1 MYRFPTFSA
10 KLSHVSSFKMSVFAA
25 LMGFLVYSSM
35 YAFRKPFA
43 AATFDGE
50 SFLGLDLKVW
60 LILAQTLG
68 YMASKFYGIKMISEL
83 KDQGRAWLI
92 VGLIAVS
99 WLALLGFAVLPA
111 PLNILCF
118 MINGFP
124 LGLIWGIV
132 FHYMEG
138 RKFTEMMGSMLAA
151 SFVFSS
157 GFVKSIGTFL
167 MQNLGV
173 SEFWMPFSTG
183 AIFFP
188 LLLLSVFLLNH
199 IPSPSAEDRMLR
211 SPRPPMNKAERKKF
225 FREFRPGIVILI
237 LVYMML
243 TGLRD
248 LRDNFV
254 VEIWQGL
261 NISVPPEL
269 LTQTEIPITIFLLI
283 LMSSLVLV
291 KSNKLAFFLN
301 HWMILTGFAMA
312 ILATLGLQAGMVS
325 PFIWMILVGTGVYM
339 AYIPFNS
346 LLFDRLI
353 ATFKHAGNVGF
364 LMYLVDSFG
373 YLGSSMIMVFKE
385 FGGMASISWLN
396 FYISAILIFLS
407 LSMVLMTGSFI
418 YFQRKLK
425 RQEKAAT
432 LELSISNP
440 I

>member
-1 MYRFPTFSA
+1 MLRIPALSDRLARMGTFP
-10 KLSHVSSFKMSVFAA
+10 MSVFAA

-68 YMASKFYGIKMISEL
+68 YMASKFYGIKLISEL
-83 KDQGRAWLI
+83 KDKGRAQLI
-92 VGLIAVS
+92 VALISVS
-99 WLALLGFAVLPA
+99 WLGLLGFALLPA
-111 PLNILCF
+111 PFGVLCF
-118 MINGFP
+118 FVNGFP

-157 GFVKSIGTFL
+157 GFVKSVGTYL
-167 MQNLGV
+167 IQNLGV
-173 SEFWMPFSTG
+173 SDFWMPFLTG
-183 AIFFP
+183 GIFYP
-188 LLLLSVFLLNH
+188 VLLLSVFLLNH
-199 IPSPSAEDRMLR
+199 IPAPSAEDVALR
-211 SPRPPMNKAERKKF
+211 SSRPSMDRASRRDF
-225 FREFRPGIVILI
+225 FREFRPGIIMLI

-254 VEIWQGL
+254 VEIWEAME
-261 NISVPPEL
+261 IEVAPEL
-269 LTQTEIPITIFLLI
+269 LTQTEIPITLVLLVM
-283 LMSSLVLV
+283 MSCLVLV
-291 KSNKLAFFLN
+291 KNNKEAFFLN
-301 HWMILTGFAMA
+301 LWIILAGFALA
-312 ILATLGLQAGMVS
+312 IVGTLGFQSGFITPFYWMV
-325 PFIWMILVGTGVYM
+325 LVGTGVYM

-353 ATFKHAGNVGF
+353 ATFKTAGNVGF

-373 YLGSSMIMVFKE
+373 YLGSSLVLVSKQ
-385 FGGMASISWLN
+385 FGFMQDLSWFH
-396 FYISAILIFLS
+396 FYLSSVLIFLS
-407 LSMVLMTGSFI
+407 ISAVLMAGSFG
-418 YFQRKLK
+418 YFHRKL
-425 RQEKAAT
+425 RRRDKA
-432 LELSISNP
+432 ELTFPQI